1 MNLIIAEPH
10 LLLAQCSQTSRMLGE
25 VTRATC
31 TTAHMSA
38 AAAVPLE
45 AVAVAGSKLKIAW
58 HVNIYTLKRRLEF
71 RHERIDDRQERLC
84 RGWTTVLICLHRISI
99 HLPDCCINRQQ
110 KELQDYKLAHDA
122 IGVRTPV
129 LSPRI
134 LLRAS
139 VAGIR
144 NKQSRRNLFIKEISI
159 EPISYDKAEKGRPDF
174 KIASTTRLIT
184 GVVQTKFTSHKQSK
198 EKNPAFPGIA
208 EESRTLTR

>member
-1 MNLIIAEPH
+1 M
-10 LLLAQCSQTSRMLGE
+10 
-25 VTRATC
+25 
-31 TTAHMSA
+31 
-38 AAAVPLE
+38 
-45 AVAVAGSKLKIAW
+45 
-58 HVNIYTLKRRLEF
+58 
-71 RHERIDDRQERLC
+71 
-84 RGWTTVLICLHRISI
+84 LICPHRISI

-184 GVVQTKFTSHKQSK
+184 GAVQTKFTSHKQSK
-198 EKNPAFPGIA
+198 EKNPAFPVIA
-208 EESRTLTR
+208 DESRTLTR